1 MYYKKHTTSVISIFR
16 KCVIEDSAMINI
28 ENFTINV
35 NATPSETDDLLKT
48 QSPVAVRDEL
58 TNMLRTISEDP
69 RFLRQTV
76 VIPDE
81 CEQYGFVEGEFDLPS
96 LLYFLADMLE

>member
-1 MYYKKHTTSVISIFR
+1 MSLKPS
-16 KCVIEDSAMINI
+16 DSAMISI
-28 ENFTINV
+28 ENLTINV
-35 NATPSETDDLLKT
+35 NATPAATDGLLKT
-48 QSPVAVRDEL
+48 QSTVAVRSEL

>member
-1 MYYKKHTTSVISIFR
+1 
-16 KCVIEDSAMINI
+16 MINI
-28 ENFTINV
+28 KNLTINI
-35 NATPSETDDLLKT
+35 
-48 QSPVAVRDEL
+48 SPTSSASNEFLDTGDSLIVRDEL
-58 TNMLRTISEDP
+58 VSMLRIISEDP

-96 LLYFLADMLE
+96 LLYFLSDMLE